1 MVKVIWKVD
10 KSNKTTI
17 HLVKENQQLDL
28 TDKETEDLLNQ
39 LYSMR
44 PDLNPQVLDEIKQLK
59 SKLSS
64 LETELEIA
72 RTKLYN
78 LDIM

>member
-1 MVKVIWKVD
+1 MVKVIWKAD

-39 LYSMR
+39 LYNIR